1 MLDWERLNRECV
13 AFIQRLI
20 QTPSMS
26 YEEAALARL
35 IASEWRALGFDEVWL
50 DEMGNVFGRV
60 YGQERD
66 LPMLVLNSH
75 LDHVDPG
82 DTVLWPTP
90 PYAAQIRD
98 GHIIGR
104 GAVDIKGPLGVQVY
118 SLVGLLRQR
127 ERPRRDV
134 LLSAVVQE
142 EIGGA
147 GALFW
152 AARVNEP
159 IGLIILGE
167 PSGNQ
172 VATGHR
178 GIRPIWLT
186 FQGRSAHASVPH
198 NAVNP
203 NYALGTFLQ
212 RLEQRQNSLG
222 VHPRLGPT
230 TACPTIIEVDTRS
243 PNVSPA
249 WTRIYLDF
257 RTAAESI
264 NSLAAFIHEL
274 AQDFPHELSDPLDD
288 DEGALPD
295 SETII
300 NGFDTDP
307 ADPAVQRALTLL
319 TEGMGRTPQLTRYQF
334 ATDGRHIAHL
344 GAPILGYAP
353 GDEFA
358 AHTAGE
364 SISLAQIDEALRGHI
379 ALLRA
384 F

>member
-50 DEMGNVFGRV
+50 DEMGNLFGRV
-60 YGQERD
+60 YGQDRN
-66 LPMLVLNSH
+66 LPMLVFNTH

-82 DTVLWPTP
+82 DAALWPAP
-90 PYAAQIRD
+90 PYAAEIRD
-98 GHIIGR
+98 GRIIGR

-134 LLSAVVQE
+134 LISAVVQE

-147 GALFW
+147 GASFW
-152 AARVNEP
+152 ASRVDESP
-159 IGLIILGE
+159 GLIVLGE

-186 FQGRSAHASVPH
+186 FRGRSAHASVPH
-198 NAVNP
+198 HAINP
-203 NYALGTFLQ
+203 NYALGAFLQ
-212 RLEQRQNSLG
+212 RLEQQQNRLG

-230 TACPTIIEVDTRS
+230 TVCPTVVEVDTRS
-243 PNVSPA
+243 HNVSPA

-274 AQDFPHELSDPLDD
+274 AAGFPHDLSDPLDD
-288 DEGALPD
+288 DEGPLPD
-295 SETII
+295 SDTII

-307 ADPAVQRALTLL
+307 AHPAVQRAIALL
-319 TEGMGRTPQLTRYQF
+319 AEGMGRTPELTHYQF
-334 ATDGRHIAHL
+334 ATDGRHMTHL

-353 GDEFA
+353 GEERE

-364 SISLAQIDEALRGHI
+364 SIALTQIEEALRGHI
-379 ALLRA
+379 ALMRS